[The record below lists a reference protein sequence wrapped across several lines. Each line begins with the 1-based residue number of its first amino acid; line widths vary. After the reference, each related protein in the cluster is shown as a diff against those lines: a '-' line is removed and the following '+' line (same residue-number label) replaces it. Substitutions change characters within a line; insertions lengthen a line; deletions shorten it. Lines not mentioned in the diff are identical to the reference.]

1 MNRRSA
7 RRRRGVALLL
17 VLGLIVMVG
26 AATAALATTARAAT
40 DEALGI
46 RARATARSMA
56 ESGITAGAVALQAM
70 MQSGD
75 SMALNAIALDGTDGR
90 ALASDTLDDGAFVVA
105 AQDPASQLDLNRAEF
120 EAIATLFGRVLPP
133 TDARRVT
140 EVIEQRRQPVPGL
153 RVQRAALRDVS
164 ELRALPGMTAT
175 AFARLAP
182 FVTVDG
188 DGSVNRVTASPPVQ
202 AVASGSLTGT
212 PTRMVLIARGWHV
225 GHPLTHEIT
234 AVFDV
239 TTPEPRVIHWRERDL

>member
-56 ESGITAGAVALQAM
+56 ESGITAGALALQAM

-75 SMALNAIALDGTDGR
+75 SMALNAIDGTDGR

-133 TDARRVT
+133 TDARRVA

-164 ELRALPGMTAT
+164 ELRTLPGMTAA
-175 AFARLAP
+175 AFGRLVP

-188 DGSVNRVTASPPVQ
+188 DGSVNRVTASAPVQ
-202 AVASGSLTGT
+202 AVATGSLTGT
-212 PTRMVLIARGWHV
+212 PTRMVLIARGWHI

-239 TTPEPRVIHWRERDL
+239 TTPEPRMIQWRERDL